1 MKKIEELK
9 MLEVEA
15 MSEFQEHIGLVLTDM
30 DSFKEYLDS
39 KEFRNFQKCYDYLDT
54 LWEKIEDSIV
64 QLCDAD
70 ERGKWALFFSP
81 ERWWFYRYTKIKY

>member
-1 MKKIEELK
+1 MKKLEELK

-15 MSEFQEHIGLVLTDM
+15 MSEFQEHISLVLTDM
-30 DSFKEYLDS
+30 DSFKEYLDP

-54 LWEKIEDSIV
+54 IKKKIEDSIV

-70 ERGKWALFFSP
+70 ERGK
-81 ERWWFYRYTKIKY
+81 

>member
-1 MKKIEELK
+1 MKKLEELK

-15 MSEFQEHIGLVLTDM
+15 EHISLVLTDM
-30 DSFKEYLDS
+30 DSFKEYLDP

-70 ERGKWALFFSP
+70 ERGK
-81 ERWWFYRYTKIKY
+81 

>member
-39 KEFRNFQKCYDYLDT
+39 KEFKNFQKCYDYLDT

-70 ERGKWALFFSP
+70 ERGK
-81 ERWWFYRYTKIKY
+81 